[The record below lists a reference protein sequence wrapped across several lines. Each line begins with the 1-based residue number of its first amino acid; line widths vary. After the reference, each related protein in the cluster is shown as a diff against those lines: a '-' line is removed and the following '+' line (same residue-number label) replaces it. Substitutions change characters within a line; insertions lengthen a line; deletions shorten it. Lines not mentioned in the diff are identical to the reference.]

1 MPACLGT
8 PAFILIIQSMANGST
23 CLAPP
28 PQLAEMLQPH
38 SLAGLKA
45 VLSGSS
51 SSSGNC
57 SSSSSSSLGTCG
69 EALVEAARAQALRTL
84 SLQVSIG

>member
-57 SSSSSSSLGTCG
+57 SSSSSSLGNCG

-84 SLQVSIG
+84 SLQASIG